1 MRHRL
6 LAVVL
11 ILSLF
16 WLIAPIAANA
26 QGSIIATNDQAK
38 ITFPDSIA
46 FSVHLKSATSIDRVV
61 LEYGVDQLTCGTV
74 VAEAFPTFT
83 PGTEV
88 DATWTWEMKQT
99 GSQPPGSHIW
109 WRWRVTDANGHDTVT
124 PQQSIVWLDN
134 QHPWQTVSGGLLNL
148 HWYSGGSTFGPE
160 LHDSAVKSLGVL
172 ATETGLQLDAPTDL
186 YIYANTQDMQNAVLY
201 QPGWTGGLAYP
212 DHNIVIIGIAPDQID
227 WGKRTEAHEL
237 THVLVGHLT
246 FSCLGDV
253 PTWLNEGLAVY
264 GEGGPEQSAIAQFN
278 DAVTKDTL
286 MSVRSLSGGFS
297 EDPAKADL
305 SYSESYNLVNF
316 LVKQY
321 GQDKMT
327 ALLKTLRDG
336 STVDDGLKSVY
347 GFDING
353 FEDAWRSNIGAQ
365 PSSINHASPTATPI
379 ATIVPTI
386 VPVSGAPLGPTIS
399 PTRDRP
405 ASTPI
410 PIAQVEPTQV
420 PVTTNLPSSSSTSPN
435 ASPINTAVIVPI
447 AIGLIVIVVIAL
459 IVISRRQQRMKL

>member
-1 MRHRL
+1 MRYRL
-6 LAVVL
+6 FCIGLIISLLL
-11 ILSLF
+11 IL
-16 WLIAPIAANA
+16 IPIAANA
-26 QGSIIATNDQAK
+26 QGSIVATNDRAK
-38 ITFPDSIA
+38 LTFPDSIA
-46 FSVHLKSATSIDRVV
+46 FSVHLKSTTQIDRVV
-61 LEYGVDQLTCGTV
+61 IEYGVDQLTCGTV
-74 VAEAFPTFT
+74 IAEAFPTFT
-83 PGTEV
+83 PGTDV
-88 DATWTWEMKQT
+88 DASWTWEMKQT

-109 WRWRVTDANGHDTVT
+109 WRWRVTDKAGHETVT
-124 PQQSIVWLDN
+124 EQKSNVWLDD
-134 QHPWQTVSGGLLNL
+134 QHPWQTDSGSLLNL
-148 HWYSGGSTFGPE
+148 HWYSGGSTFGLE
-160 LHDSAVKSLGVL
+160 LHDSAVKSLGDL
-172 ATETGLQLDAPTDL
+172 AASTGLQLDAPTDL
-186 YIYANTQDMQNAVLY
+186 YIYADTQDMQAAVLY
-201 QPGWTGGLAYP
+201 EPGWTGGLAYP

-264 GEGGPEQSAIAQFN
+264 GEGGPESGAVAQFK
-278 DAVTKDTL
+278 DAVKNDTL
-286 MSVRSLSGGFS
+286 ISVRALSGGFS

-305 SYSESYNLVNF
+305 SYSESYSLVNF

-327 ALLKTLRDG
+327 SLLKALRDG

-347 GFDING
+347 SFDIDG
-353 FEDAWRSNIGAQ
+353 FEDAWRSNIGAK
-365 PSSINHASPTATPI
+365 PRSIDHASPTATPI
-379 ATIVPTI
+379 ATIVPTY

-410 PIAQVEPTQV
+410 SIAQAASTQNPT
-420 PVTTNLPSSSSTSPN
+420 TTNLPAITSTTPN
-435 ASPINTAVIVPI
+435 ASPINTDVIVPI
-447 AIGLIVIVVIAL
+447 AIGLVLIIGVIF